1 MANRIS
7 GITIEFEGNTTKLA
21 DSLKQVNKDL
31 RQTQEALKDVDKLLK
46 VDPKNVELLAQKQ
59 TLLNRAIDDV
69 NKKLEAE
76 RDALQ
81 KLEAGEQT
89 EETIRQQEALRREIV
104 DNEQQL
110 AKYQAQLGETE
121 KALGEDAEATGD
133 LTKEMDDGGKQSKTF
148 GDMLKANLASEA
160 IKAGISA
167 LVTVIKEVAEA
178 IGEAITSSAQFAD
191 NINTLSKTTGLS
203 TETLQEYQ
211 YMANLVDVDLNTVTG
226 SLTKLTRN
234 MSSARDGSG
243 AAAEA
248 FEALGIS
255 ITDANGDLRDNEEV
269 FKEVIDA
276 LGSIENETE
285 RDAVA
290 MSIFGKSAQE
300 LNPMIIAGSDALDA
314 FAQEAHDVGY
324 VMDQE
329 TLDSLNGLNNVFDR
343 MKLAGE
349 AVTNQFGAALAPTL
363 SDLGDTIMTV
373 LNDVDMDSVFQ
384 QIADIMG
391 ELGEVIADMLPT
403 LIELFHSSFDILKPI
418 LELLSPLLNM
428 VLELIKPILQLINV
442 LLPPI
447 ISLLTTI
454 FQWLMDKLY
463 PIITAVANF
472 LTEKVV
478 PAISSVIEWIQN
490 IWDKASEVI
499 PKVKEEIE
507 TKIGEAIEWLKGLP
521 GEALQWGKDMLS
533 SFIDGI
539 KNKIED
545 LRQTLSD
552 GVAGLVRKYIH
563 FSEPDVGP
571 LADFSTYGPDMV
583 ETFSKGILQSLPE
596 LQRAMGQMAGT
607 IAGGLAFNPNAQVTQ
622 TLTMN
627 NNDLLGAVGSLG
639 DQLSS
644 GLGGLSRLGIYLDGK
659 TLVGYVNRNMG
670 AVYGG

>member
-21 DSLKQVNKDL
+21 DSLKKVNKDL

-89 EETIRQQEALRREIV
+89 EETIKQQEALRREIV

-110 AKYQAQLGETE
+110 AKYQAQLSETE

-160 IKAGISA
+160 IIAGIKA
-167 LVTVIKEVAEA
+167 MANAVKQVAEA

-191 NINTLSKTTGLS
+191 DINTLSKTTGLS

-255 ITDANGDLRDNEEV
+255 ITDANGNLRDNEEV

-329 TLDSLNGLNNVFDR
+329 TLNSLNGLNDMFDR
-343 MKLAGE
+343 AKLAGE
-349 AVTNQFGAALAPTL
+349 ALANQFAASLAPTL
-363 SDLGDTIMTV
+363 SDLGDTTMQMLSDI
-373 LNDVDMDSVFQ
+373 DMDTVFK
-384 QIADIMG
+384 QIGDIMG
-391 ELGEVIADMLPT
+391 ELGTTIAEILPT
-403 LIELFHSSFDILKPI
+403 LIDLFHSCFEILTPILDMLTPLLQMILKLLEPI
-418 LELLSPLLNM
+418 
-428 VLELIKPILQLINV
+428 IQLINV

-447 ISLLTTI
+447 IALLMQVFEKLTN
-454 FQWLMDKLY
+454 FLY
-463 PIITAVANF
+463 PIITAITTF
-472 LTEKVV
+472 ITDKVV
-478 PAISSVIEWIQN
+478 PAVQKVIEWVQN
-490 IWDKASEVI
+490 VYTKVTEVI
-499 PKVKEEIE
+499 PKVRDTIKE
-507 TKIGEAIEWLKGLP
+507 KIQEAVNFLKGLP
-521 GEALQWGKDMLS
+521 GEALQWGKDLLQ

-539 KNKIED
+539 AAKIQS
-545 LRQTLSD
+545 LVSTISN
-552 GVAGLVRKYIH
+552 VASTVRSYIH
-563 FSEPDVGP
+563 FTEPDVGP
-571 LADFSTYGPDMV
+571 LSDFNSYGPDMI
-583 ETFSKGILQSLPE
+583 ETFSKGIIQSLPE